1 MDRRSRRIGL
11 ATALLALAL
20 SGCGE
25 DPESGPT
32 TASEPLSAE
41 ALGSALVEPADLGAG
56 WSVTRVPDFPELSET
71 GVVTDEVRPMLPQVH
86 LCEQADDEAQ
96 EAVDALEW
104 GAFRQ
109 LDLATGTAT
118 PSKRPSPGR
127 PPVHHLVFAQEF
139 LASGE
144 PDGMEATYDAVVA
157 GADACLGTEKT
168 ADGETVRTTELEVP
182 DMGDASHGW
191 RDLVTEPGPA
201 GRSATWDLRQV
212 LVLDGGVLLMGQVAE
227 ITTPEVPT
235 VVDDARVEEM
245 LQTMV
250 DKLP

>member
-1 MDRRSRRIGL
+1 MDRRLRRLGL
-11 ATALLALAL
+11 VAALLALAL

-25 DPESGPT
+25 DSTPGGTTPPEPPT
-32 TASEPLSAE
+32 AE
-41 ALGSALVEPADLGAG
+41 TLASALVEPADLGAD
-56 WSVTRVPDFPELSET
+56 WSVTRMPDFPELSET

-86 LCEQADDEAQ
+86 LCDTADDEAQ

-109 LDLATGTAT
+109 LELATGT
-118 PSKRPSPGR
+118 PSESPSPGR

-144 PDGMEATYDAVVA
+144 PEEIEGTYDALVA
-157 GADACLGTEKT
+157 GTDACLGTEKT
-168 ADGETVRTTELEVP
+168 ADGETVRTTELAVP
-182 DMGDASHGW
+182 DLGDASHGW
-191 RDLVTEPGPA
+191 RSVVTEPGPA
-201 GRSATWDLRQV
+201 GHTATWDLRQV

-235 VVDDARVEEM
+235 VLDDARVEEM
-245 LQTMV
+245 VQSMV

>member
-1 MDRRSRRIGL
+1 MDARPRRIGL
-11 ATALLALAL
+11 AAALLALAL

-25 DPESGPT
+25 DSTPGGT
-32 TASEPLSAE
+32 TAPERPTPETLA
-41 ALGSALVEPADLGAG
+41 SALVEPADLGAD
-56 WSVTRVPDFPELSET
+56 WSVTRMPDFPELSET

-86 LCEQADDEAQ
+86 LCEKADDAAQ

-109 LDLATGTAT
+109 LELATGTPT
-118 PSKRPSPGR
+118 ESPSPGR

-144 PDGMEATYDAVVA
+144 PEEMEATYDAVVA

-168 ADGETVRTTELEVP
+168 PDGESVETTELEVP
-182 DMGDASHGW
+182 VMGDASHGW

-201 GRSATWDLRQV
+201 GRTATWDLRQV

-227 ITTPEVPT
+227 ITTPEVAT
-235 VVDDARVEEM
+235 VLDDARVEEM

>member
-11 ATALLALAL
+11 AAAFLALAL

-25 DPESGPT
+25 DSAPEPT

-41 ALGSALVEPADLGAG
+41 TLASALVEPGDLGAG
-56 WSVTRVPDFPELSET
+56 WSVTRMPDFPELSET
-71 GVVTDEVRPMLPQVH
+71 GVVTDEVRPMLPQLH
-86 LCEQADDEAQ
+86 LCDQADDEAQ
-96 EAVDALEW
+96 QAVDALEW

-109 LDLATGTAT
+109 LDLDTGT
-118 PSKRPSPGR
+118 PSESPSPGR
-127 PPVHHLVFAQEF
+127 PPMHHLVFAQEF
-139 LASGE
+139 LASDE
-144 PDGMEATYDAVVA
+144 PDGMEATYDAIVA

-168 ADGETVRTTELEVP
+168 PDGETVQTTELDVP

-191 RDLVTEPGPA
+191 RSVVTEPGPA

-227 ITTPEVPT
+227 ITTPEVAT
-235 VVDDARVEEM
+235 VLDDAGVEEM